1 MKIKAVQLG
10 TASYK
15 LANFFISLG
24 LWVSDRLGWGE
35 NRRFV
40 TDNYPILLLE
50 AVKSELTQQGFP
62 DTELLNKLIAEV
74 EAFLHT
80 KRRGVKK

>member
-15 LANFFISLG
+15 LANSFISLG

-35 NRRFV
+35 TRKFV
-40 TDNYPILLLE
+40 KDNYPILLLE
-50 AVKSELTQQGFP
+50 AVKSELAQQGFP
-62 DTELLNKLIAEV
+62 NTELLNKLIAEV